1 MNCFSI
7 QEQLQGFFPNP
18 PQGVNKSRE
27 KSNASLKTSPRSQGR
42 RFTTPIIL
50 LAVLY
55 PASVP
60 ACIFF
65 AIKASAL
72 ANKFEEVVLVTAFF
86 FLFPFLFAIKKKEE
100 KRKFGVK
107 VEFRP
112 SGGEVL
118 GEKSG
123 VSSLEMLVWGGVNPQ
138 NPLLLCLAF

>member
-1 MNCFSI
+1 MKSFSI

-27 KSNASLKTSPRSQGR
+27 KSNASLKTSPRSQGQ

-86 FLFPFLFAIKKKEE
+86 FLLFPFLFAIKKKEE
-100 KRKFGVK
+100 KRKFGVE
-107 VEFRP
+107 VEFHP
-112 SGGEVL
+112 SGERSAG
-118 GEKSG
+118 
-123 VSSLEMLVWGGVNPQ
+123 
-138 NPLLLCLAF
+138 